1 MKLAPLDPSLRSLLT
16 SASPAT
22 LTLYREDGR
31 AVTSPVWFRVE
42 GDWFEVVVAASDR
55 KLDHLR
61 GDPRCSLLVFE
72 AVRPFRGVQVTG
84 EATIVPDDGAKT
96 RLAIA
101 SAYLGPEGAR
111 AYADLSR
118 RPPGFV
124 IQMPVA
130 GARAWDLS
138 DKLP

>member
-1 MKLAPLDPSLRSLLT
+1 M
-16 SASPAT
+16 
-22 LTLYREDGR
+22 
-31 AVTSPVWFRVE
+31 WFRVE

-61 GDPRCSLLVFE
+61 ADPRCSLLVFE
-72 AVRPFRGVQVTG
+72 AVRPFRGVLVTG
-84 EATIVPDDGAKT
+84 EATIVPDDCART

-101 SAYLGPEGAR
+101 SRYLGPESGR

-124 IQMPVA
+124 IRLPA
-130 GARAWDLS
+130 ASARAWDLS

>member
-1 MKLAPLDPSLRSLLT
+1 MKLDRLDPSLRSLL
-16 SASPAT
+16 SSPSPAS

-31 AVTSPVWFRVE
+31 AITSPVWFRVE
-42 GDWFEVVVAASDR
+42 GDWFEVVVAASDH

-61 GDPRCSLLVFE
+61 ADPRCSLLVFE
-72 AVRPFRGVQVTG
+72 AVKPFRGVQVTG
-84 EATIVPDDGAKT
+84 EAAIGPDEGAMT

-101 SAYLGPEGAR
+101 SAYLGPEGGR
-111 AYADLSR
+111 AYADLDR

-124 IQMPVA
+124 IRLPVTA
-130 GARAWDLS
+130 ARAWDLS